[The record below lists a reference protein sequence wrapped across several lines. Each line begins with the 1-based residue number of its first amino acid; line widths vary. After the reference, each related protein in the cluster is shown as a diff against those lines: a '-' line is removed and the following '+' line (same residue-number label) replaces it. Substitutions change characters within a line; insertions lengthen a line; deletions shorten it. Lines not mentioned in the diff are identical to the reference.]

1 MGVGACEPTAP
12 PEESLLRAGQGE
24 RSGAETGPSIPFWP
38 KRVCTGL
45 SITCSGRSL
54 GLEMAFHKG
63 QDGRHQ
69 CTGVHER
76 TGARP
81 QQPLDSCYKKKLGDR
96 LSTSGDVGRKR
107 HMLLLHWPAAPLSRA
122 VPPSFRVHSPSRPAC
137 QLDSLLSFQAGT
149 LFHILAN
156 CVQVERI
163 WWKKPHVHMRACV
176 RVSTL

>member
-1 MGVGACEPTAP
+1 
-12 PEESLLRAGQGE
+12 
-24 RSGAETGPSIPFWP
+24 
-38 KRVCTGL
+38 
-45 SITCSGRSL
+45 
-54 GLEMAFHKG
+54 MAFRKG
-63 QDGRHQ
+63 EDGRYQ

-81 QQPLDSCYKKKLGDR
+81 QQPLDSGPKKKLGDR
-96 LSTSGDVGRKR
+96 LSTSGDVGRKG
-107 HMLLLHWPAAPLSRA
+107 HVLLLPWPAAPPSRA

-176 RVSTL
+176 RVPTLQPWQLPQEHCIDRKGWRTVSLSLCPDGLWVMSAALGLVP